1 MYLSNLSFYFDTE
14 CKRRKFAYISP
25 NLKYMSRIIYICFI
39 VTTMFMSSAC
49 SDKKNYTIEAKIVN
63 LEGKPIYVIQD
74 KYNEGFKLD
83 TLQPDNN
90 FFRLKGSS
98 NSLTSV
104 RLYFNDKTELMSLYL
119 KNGDH
124 ITLEGDANKPFEI
137 AIKGNRINEEIGD
150 FRKRNSLV
158 LVRLREKEKNFVTHW
173 NKPEYSQSIKQLR
186 ASLQKDAIAF
196 IQEHKS
202 SLSSSILI
210 YEYLLDIDNYA
221 FCDSLL
227 KTLSPDAKPV
237 NLQAKMEVIFS
248 KILKS
253 KIGTSLPYFTLRNE
267 NDSIIYSTSFNGK
280 PTIITCWSID
290 DTLSMKEM
298 RYQKNW
304 YKELDRKDYNMV
316 GISFDMDVNA
326 WKNRLKTDSLSWK
339 QVRLPEGWNSPWVKN
354 SGIVQI
360 PYTLVLDKRGKII
373 ARNLQGSIL
382 QDYLIKMLEEEDSLK
397 QQKDNRK

>member
-1 MYLSNLSFYFDTE
+1 
-14 CKRRKFAYISP
+14 
-25 NLKYMSRIIYICFI
+25 MSRIIYICFI
-39 VTTMFMSSAC
+39 VTIMFISLAC
-49 SDKKNYTIEAKIVN
+49 SDKKSYTIEARIVN

-98 NSLTSV
+98 NSLTAV
-104 RLYFNDKTELMSLYL
+104 RLYFNDKSELMSLYL

-137 AIKGNRINEEIGD
+137 AIKGNRVNEEIGD
-150 FRKRNSLV
+150 FRKRNSSL
-158 LVRLREKEKNFVTHW
+158 LERLQEKEKNFVTYR
-173 NKPEYSQSIKQLR
+173 NNPEYNTQSIRQLR

-202 SLSSSILI
+202 SMSSSILI

-227 KTLSPDAKPV
+227 KTLPPDAKPV
-237 NLQAKMEVIFS
+237 NVQAKMEIIFS
-248 KILKS
+248 KILKNT
-253 KIGTSLPYFTLRNE
+253 IGTSLPYFTLRNE
-267 NDSIIYSTSFNGK
+267 KDSIIYSTSFNGK

-304 YKELDRKDYNMV
+304 YKKLDRKDYNMV
-316 GISFDMDVNA
+316 GISFDIDVNA

-360 PYTLVLDKRGKII
+360 PYTLVLDKRGKIV
-373 ARNLQGSIL
+373 ARNLQGNML
-382 QDYLIKMLEEEDSLK
+382 QDYLIRMLEKEDSLK
-397 QQKDNRK
+397 QQKNNRK